1 MVVTHLDP
9 NTEVHQNTPRGSG
22 GNSGVE
28 GVIPHHTTLYVTPL
42 QYGRNGPNNRQIVI
56 FGPMS
61 STAIKA
67 DKAQP

>member
-9 NTEVHQNTPRGSG
+9 NTEVHQKTPRGYGANIGVG
-22 GNSGVE
+22 GNTPS
-28 GVIPHHTTLYVTPL
+28 HHSYVTPL
-42 QYGRNGPNNRQIVI
+42 QYGRNGPNNRMIVI

-61 STAIKA
+61 STVIKA